1 METVK
6 AEQLVPPPAKEAPPA
21 ASSSTNNPMD
31 EYKRRL
37 EKILSSHGSASGLLD
52 KQSLMEA
59 EVEKMKAE
67 PKEELPVAMEK
78 EVCLIMKS
86 LNKGSSPAKKLEEV
100 VRKYAEVAV
109 QRRGDERKVCV
120 LQQQMSMLLEES
132 RGSAAARSE
141 LEALC
146 RELQGHYDTLR
157 EETLKR
163 CRDDEEKRSEITGHF
178 QSMLTEIQS
187 QIETHSTRNDKLCH
201 ENSNLTDK
209 LEGLMSQCEMRE
221 ESLEKINKH
230 RDLQHKLTEAKL
242 QQANALLTEAE
253 EKHRREKEYLLR
265 EAIDKTKKCYAMKE
279 QELAMKKKVKKRL
292 NVSLSVLSNQLLVQA
307 AEWKLQTQTLRE
319 QGNLMQVQLTLYAQK
334 FDEFQ
339 ATLSKSNEIYVRFK
353 NEMDNMSD
361 KMKKMDKEST
371 LWKTRFENCNKALN
385 DMISERTEKC
395 REYDIFV
402 LKINKLERLCDA
414 LQRERG
420 MLYEKIKQISKNNS
434 NVSIKIFGD
443 KSSDLSP
450 FEQQELHEI
459 GIEDPVLTEDM
470 SRLKE
475 EQTKLQ
481 EFANSLLN
489 APAHND
495 EEDNKEEETEDDLV
509 ASAFDHFQT
518 KPQVKQEQ
526 VVDFKSEESVV
537 PQSDK
542 VTEPATSSPVE
553 NTSEVMPTD
562 TKPDVE
568 KVPTQVMDK
577 EVQPVK
583 AEEEIL
589 MKPAEPTPEPE
600 EVKIDPPTD
609 PKPKAA
615 VEAKVE
621 AEPVKEQKVQAE
633 PEEAPT
639 TSQSAPPS
647 KDTPK
652 TAAASNAESAKKQTP
667 KKKKKKNAKN
677 AS

>member
-6 AEQLVPPPAKEAPPA
+6 AEQLVPPPAKEASLA
-21 ASSSTNNPMD
+21 ASSSSNNPMD

-59 EVEKMKAE
+59 EEEKMKAE

-86 LNKGSSPAKKLEEV
+86 LSKGSSPAKKLEEV

-163 CRDDEEKRSEITGHF
+163 CRGDEEKRSEITSHF

-221 ESLEKINKH
+221 ESLEKINNH

-253 EKHRREKEYLLR
+253 EKHRREKEY
-265 EAIDKTKKCYAMKE
+265 
-279 QELAMKKKVKKRL
+279 
-292 NVSLSVLSNQLLVQA
+292 LLVQA

-353 NEMDNMSD
+353 SEMDNMSD

-385 DMISERTEKC
+385 DMISERTDKC

-526 VVDFKSEESVV
+526 AVDVKSEESVV

-553 NTSEVMPTD
+553 KTSEVIPTD

-568 KVPTQVMDK
+568 KVPTQVMVK

-589 MKPAEPTPEPE
+589 TKPAEPTPEPE
-600 EVKIDPPTD
+600 EVKIDPPT
-609 PKPKAA
+609 AV

-621 AEPVKEQKVQAE
+621 AEPVKEQDVQAE
-633 PEEAPT
+633 PEAPA
-639 TSQSAPPS
+639 APPS

-652 TAAASNAESAKKQTP
+652 TASNAESAKKQTP

>member
-253 EKHRREKEYLLR
+253 EKHRREKEY
-265 EAIDKTKKCYAMKE
+265 
-279 QELAMKKKVKKRL
+279 
-292 NVSLSVLSNQLLVQA
+292 LLVQA

>member
-6 AEQLVPPPAKEAPPA
+6 AEQLVPPPAKEAPLA
-21 ASSSTNNPMD
+21 ASSSSNNPMD

-52 KQSLMEA
+52 KQNLMMA

-67 PKEELPVAMEK
+67 PKDELPVAMEK

-163 CRDDEEKRSEITGHF
+163 CRDDEEKRSEITSHF

-221 ESLEKINKH
+221 ESLEKINNH

-253 EKHRREKEYLLR
+253 DKHRREKEYLLR

-279 QELAMKKKVKKRL
+279 QELAMKKK
-292 NVSLSVLSNQLLVQA
+292 
-307 AEWKLQTQTLRE
+307 
-319 QGNLMQVQLTLYAQK
+319 LTLYAQK

-353 NEMDNMSD
+353 SEMDNMSD

-459 GIEDPVLTEDM
+459 GVEDPVLTEDM

-489 APAHND
+489 APAHDD

-526 VVDFKSEESVV
+526 LVDVKSEESVV
-537 PQSDK
+537 PPSDE
-542 VTEPATSSPVE
+542 VTEPATSCPVE
-553 NTSEVMPTD
+553 KTSEAIPTD
-562 TKPDVE
+562 TKPDV
-568 KVPTQVMDK
+568 VPTQVMDK

-600 EVKIDPPTD
+600 EVKTDPPTGT
-609 PKPKAA
+609 KPKAV

-621 AEPVKEQKVQAE
+621 AEPVKEQEVQAE
-633 PEEAPT
+633 PEEAP
-639 TSQSAPPS
+639 SAPPS

>member
-6 AEQLVPPPAKEAPPA
+6 AEQLVPPPAKEAPLA
-21 ASSSTNNPMD
+21 ASSSSNNPMD

-100 VRKYAEVAV
+100 VRKYAEV
-109 QRRGDERKVCV
+109 
-120 LQQQMSMLLEES
+120 QQMSMLLEES

-157 EETLKR
+157 
-163 CRDDEEKRSEITGHF
+163 
-178 QSMLTEIQS
+178 
-187 QIETHSTRNDKLCH
+187 
-201 ENSNLTDK
+201 
-209 LEGLMSQCEMRE
+209 
-221 ESLEKINKH
+221 SLEKINKH

-279 QELAMKKKVKKRL
+279 QELAMKKK
-292 NVSLSVLSNQLLVQA
+292 
-307 AEWKLQTQTLRE
+307 
-319 QGNLMQVQLTLYAQK
+319 LTLYAQK

-353 NEMDNMSD
+353 NEMDNMSE

-385 DMISERTEKC
+385 DMISERTDKC
-395 REYDIFV
+395 KEYDIFV

-434 NVSIKIFGD
+434 NVSIKVFGD

-495 EEDNKEEETEDDLV
+495 EEDNKEEEAEDDLV

-526 VVDFKSEESVV
+526 VVDVKSEQSAV

-553 NTSEVMPTD
+553 KTSEVIPTD

-583 AEEEIL
+583 AEEDIQ

-609 PKPKAA
+609 PKPKAV
-615 VEAKVE
+615 VEAKVQAE
-621 AEPVKEQKVQAE
+621 PVKEQKVQAEPVKEQKVQAE

-647 KDTPK
+647 KDTAK

>member
-6 AEQLVPPPAKEAPPA
+6 AEQLVPPPAKEAPLA
-21 ASSSTNNPMD
+21 ASSSSNNPMD

-52 KQSLMEA
+52 KQSLMMA

-67 PKEELPVAMEK
+67 PKDELPVALEK

-100 VRKYAEVAV
+100 IRKYAEVAV

-163 CRDDEEKRSEITGHF
+163 CRDDEEKRSEITSHF

-221 ESLEKINKH
+221 ESLEKINNH

-253 EKHRREKEYLLR
+253 DKHRREKEYLLR

-279 QELAMKKKVKKRL
+279 QELAMKKK
-292 NVSLSVLSNQLLVQA
+292 
-307 AEWKLQTQTLRE
+307 
-319 QGNLMQVQLTLYAQK
+319 LTLYAQK

-353 NEMDNMSD
+353 SEMDNMSD

-459 GIEDPVLTEDM
+459 GVEDPVLTEDM

-489 APAHND
+489 APAHDD

-518 KPQVKQEQ
+518 KPQVKEEQ
-526 VVDFKSEESVV
+526 VVDVKSEESVV
-537 PQSDK
+537 PPSDK
-542 VTEPATSSPVE
+542 VTEPATSCPVE
-553 NTSEVMPTD
+553 KTSEAIPTD
-562 TKPDVE
+562 TKPDV
-568 KVPTQVMDK
+568 VPTQVMDK

-600 EVKIDPPTD
+600 EVKTDPPTD
-609 PKPKAA
+609 TKPKAV

-621 AEPVKEQKVQAE
+621 AEPVKEQEVQAE
-633 PEEAPT
+633 PEAAP
-639 TSQSAPPS
+639 SAPPS

>member
-6 AEQLVPPPAKEAPPA
+6 AEQLVPPPAKEAPLA
-21 ASSSTNNPMD
+21 ASSSSNNPMD

-109 QRRGDERKVCV
+109 QRHSDERKVCV

-163 CRDDEEKRSEITGHF
+163 CRDDEEKRSEITSHF

-221 ESLEKINKH
+221 ESLEKINNH

-279 QELAMKKKVKKRL
+279 LELAMKKK
-292 NVSLSVLSNQLLVQA
+292 
-307 AEWKLQTQTLRE
+307 
-319 QGNLMQVQLTLYAQK
+319 LTLYAQK

-353 NEMDNMSD
+353 SEMDNMSG

-385 DMISERTEKC
+385 DMISERTDKC
-395 REYDIFV
+395 KEYDIFV

-526 VVDFKSEESVV
+526 VVDVKSEESVV

-553 NTSEVMPTD
+553 KTSEVIPTD

-609 PKPKAA
+609 TKPKAV

-621 AEPVKEQKVQAE
+621 AEPVKEQEVQAE
-633 PEEAPT
+633 PEEAPA
-639 TSQSAPPS
+639 APPS

-667 KKKKKKNAKN
+667 KKKKKKNGKN

>member
-279 QELAMKKKVKKRL
+279 QELAMKKK
-292 NVSLSVLSNQLLVQA
+292 
-307 AEWKLQTQTLRE
+307 
-319 QGNLMQVQLTLYAQK
+319 LTLYAQK

>member
-6 AEQLVPPPAKEAPPA
+6 AEQLVPPPAKEASLA
-21 ASSSTNNPMD
+21 ASSSSNNPMD

-59 EVEKMKAE
+59 EEEKMKAE

-86 LNKGSSPAKKLEEV
+86 LSKGSSPAKKLEEV

-163 CRDDEEKRSEITGHF
+163 CRGDEEKRSEITSHF

-221 ESLEKINKH
+221 ESLEKINNH

-279 QELAMKKKVKKRL
+279 QELAMKKK
-292 NVSLSVLSNQLLVQA
+292 
-307 AEWKLQTQTLRE
+307 
-319 QGNLMQVQLTLYAQK
+319 LTLYAQK

-353 NEMDNMSD
+353 SEMDNMSD

-385 DMISERTEKC
+385 DMISERTDKC

-526 VVDFKSEESVV
+526 AVDVKSEESVV

-553 NTSEVMPTD
+553 KTSEVIPTD

-568 KVPTQVMDK
+568 KVPTQVMVK

-589 MKPAEPTPEPE
+589 TKPAEPTPEPE
-600 EVKIDPPTD
+600 EVKIDPPT
-609 PKPKAA
+609 AV

-621 AEPVKEQKVQAE
+621 AEPVKEQDVQAE
-633 PEEAPT
+633 PEAPA
-639 TSQSAPPS
+639 APPS

-652 TAAASNAESAKKQTP
+652 TASNAESAKKQTP